1 MTEEPTPDKPVM
13 AVADVVGIK
22 PIEEM
27 TKDEL
32 IDEILRVNRI
42 HFTLQ
47 EIESLQLSVL
57 DTRIKVFRDEQ
68 LTKLKLREVP
78 GFLGTAGFVKEG
90 EEGEQES

>member
-1 MTEEPTPDKPVM
+1 MTEEDKPNQQLLTL
-13 AVADVVGIK
+13 ADVVGIK

-32 IDEILRVNRI
+32 IDEIIRVNRI
-42 HFTLQ
+42 HFDAQ
-47 EIESLQLSVL
+47 KIESLQLSVL

-90 EEGEQES
+90 EEGEQDT